1 MRKISVSCTLTVFHD
16 GRFWAG
22 IVQRI
27 DNGRLFVS
35 RIVFG
40 AEPSSE
46 EIEQLV
52 LSHAWDCLRFSGE
65 CEGAAC
71 VCKDAAGAV
80 LAGRRSANGPLACA
94 TEGRCG
100 IVAFARDASADGLIE
115 SSAANVPPM
124 AKNPKRRQRE
134 VRKQMR
140 RNVSSGTKAQQVLA
154 DVREAAKDDRRRV
167 RAVCKRA
174 DSDARFALRQ
184 EKRKRKHKGH

>member
-16 GRFWAG
+16 GRFWVG
-22 IVQRI
+22 VVQRI

-46 EIEQLV
+46 EIEQLI

-65 CEGAAC
+65 RKAAAC
-71 VCKDAAGAV
+71 ARKDAAGVV
-80 LAGRRSANGPLACA
+80 LADRRSDNGSLACA
-94 TEGRCG
+94 REGRRG
-100 IVAFARDASADGLIE
+100 EAGSAHDAGADGFSE
-115 SSAANVPPM
+115 SAADVPPM

-134 VRKQMR
+134 VRKQAR

-154 DVREAAKDDRRRV
+154 EAREAAKDDRRRV
-167 RAVCKRA
+167 RAVRKKT